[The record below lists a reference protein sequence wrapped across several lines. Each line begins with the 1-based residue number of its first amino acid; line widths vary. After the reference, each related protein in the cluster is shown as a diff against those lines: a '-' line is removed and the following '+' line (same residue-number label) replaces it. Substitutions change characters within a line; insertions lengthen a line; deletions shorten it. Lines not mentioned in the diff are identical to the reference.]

1 LPAGR
6 QRVPVGDEVGEVF
19 GSLLV
24 VRVPCG
30 LELRLAL
37 GGDGAA
43 RGCRRLLGGFI
54 RRRVGECESLNLR
67 LGEARAGLGANP
79 GVSGM
84 PRATPAGVPVLI
96 TSPG

>member
-1 LPAGR
+1 MDESRVVEVERPGTVWVDAAQGAEQGAPQLPAGR

-43 RGCRRLLGGFI
+43 RGAGGSSAGSSG
-54 RRRVGECESLNLR
+54 GE
-67 LGEARAGLGANP
+67 
-79 GVSGM
+79 
-84 PRATPAGVPVLI
+84 
-96 TSPG
+96 